1 VEERKRG
8 RERQIRRDPE
18 RYKIKKREHTCTVNG
33 EKNIRILTKNK
44 KEKKTVSSSSSNDE
58 RKD

>member
-44 KEKKTVSSSSSNDE
+44 KRKKDGIQQQ
-58 RKD
+58 